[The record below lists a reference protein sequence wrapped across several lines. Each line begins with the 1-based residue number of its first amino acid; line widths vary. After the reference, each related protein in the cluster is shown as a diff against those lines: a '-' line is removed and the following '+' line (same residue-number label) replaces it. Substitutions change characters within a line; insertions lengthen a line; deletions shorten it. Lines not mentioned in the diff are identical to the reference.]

1 MVTTRGEFA
10 VRGGILDI
18 FPPTAEH
25 PVRVEFWGDEVSEV
39 RSFSVADQR
48 SVGEVTRIDVP
59 PCRELL
65 LTTPVRERAG
75 ELALEQPETAGLNR
89 NPLRE
94 LLEKLSEGIPGE
106 GMESL
111 IPALV
116 GGEMQTLTDLLPDG
130 TRVLLADPERIRTRC
145 ADLVRIRALWAELVE
160 VWDDRT
166 FYDFVS
172 TSKAFSDL
180 SFAHREAFGQVG
192 FGTGGWDS
200 DFPNSMLEILR
211 VVLTGC
217 DDDQLLVVGGV
228 EQVPQGL
235 WTRTPDDLVHWP
247 AGTSLSSLHGGGT
260 RPGVARLHRLDADT
274 IRVTDVYGGTRDVP
288 AVLTTCQSWLL
299 STQIDTDESLFGQ
312 EVWMALDRTRYMQS
326 TKTFVM
332 VDRPFWRDVDPATG
346 REVMSTTLTDRLTR
360 STYLFDNGPD
370 RPGVIC
376 LSYSWMSDSL
386 KMLPYPVEKRVELA
400 LGALRKIYPTV
411 DVGAHV
417 IGDPITVTWES
428 DPHSLGAFKGALP
441 GHYRYNRRMYCH
453 FVQDDLPAAERGI
466 FMAGDDVSWTPAWAE
481 GAVQTALNAVWGIVA
496 HLGGST
502 PPDNPGPGT
511 GSPSSRRP
519 RCRTDARRAAAD
531 RLPAVRRGREPRPA
545 RRGVRRR
552 GRGPARHPGDV
563 PDRLR
568 HRRRCGRRARRAG
581 RRAVGGRRRRDRQDV
596 GDGGA
601 VRLPGAPRRTGR
613 QRRRARRAGRDPARR
628 VPQDAPVRRA
638 RPSLLHRLGHP
649 RPPS

>member
-1 MVTTRGEFA
+1 MSPEQPPLTAFGP
-10 VRGGILDI
+10 D
-18 FPPTAEH
+18 FPFPYDDWLAH
-25 PVRVEFWGDEVSEV
+25 PAGLGRVPPDRLGSEV
-39 RSFSVADQR
+39 VVVGAGIAGLVAAYELMRIGLRPVVYESSHLGGRLRSQPFEGADGIVAELGGMRFPRSSTAFHHYVDLLGLETAPFPNPLTEAAGSTVIDLHGRTYYGRTLADLPPFFTEVADAWASALEEGAGFSDLQQA
-48 SVGEVTRIDVP
+48 I
-59 PCRELL
+59 
-65 LTTPVRERAG
+65 RERD
-75 ELALEQPETAGLNR
+75 TA
-89 NPLRE
+89 
-94 LLEKLSEGIPGE
+94 
-106 GMESL
+106 
-111 IPALV
+111 
-116 GGEMQTLTDLLPDG
+116 
-130 TRVLLADPERIRTRC
+130 
-145 ADLVRIRALWAELVE
+145 RIRALWAELVE

-217 DDDQLLVVGGV
+217 EDDQQLVVGGV

-274 IRVTDVYGGTRDVP
+274 IRVTDVYGGIRDVS

-312 EVWMALDRTRYMQS
+312 DVWMALDRTRYMQS

-332 VDRPFWRDVDPATG
+332 VDRPFWRDIDPSTG

-360 STYLFDNGPD
+360 STYLFDNGPG

-400 LGALRKIYPTV
+400 LGALRRIYPSV
-411 DVGAHV
+411 DIGAHV

-428 DPHSLGAFKGALP
+428 DPHSLGTFKGALP

-496 HLGGST
+496 HLGGAT
-502 PPDNPGPGT
+502 PPENPGPG
-511 GSPSSRRP
+511 
-519 RCRTDARRAAAD
+519 D
-531 RLPAVRRGREPRPA
+531 RFAELAPPA
-545 RRGVRRR
+545 
-552 GRGPARHPGDV
+552 
-563 PDRLR
+563 
-568 HRRRCGRRARRAG
+568 
-581 RRAVGGRRRRDRQDV
+581 
-596 GDGGA
+596 
-601 VRLPGAPRRTGR
+601 LPG
-613 QRRRARRAGRDPARR
+613 
-628 VPQDAPVRRA
+628 
-638 RPSLLHRLGHP
+638 
-649 RPPS
+649 